1 MSAAGKV
8 RCKAKPHE
16 FLSIDEAA
24 ELLRVN
30 RKTLYD
36 AVKRGELPGIVKVG
50 RLLRVRRSALTE
62 NSQE

>member
-8 RCKAKPHE
+8 RGKAKPHE

-30 RKTLYD
+30 RKTL
-36 AVKRGELPGIVKVG
+36 
-50 RLLRVRRSALTE
+50 
-62 NSQE
+62 